1 MATNAELL
9 AKVGA
14 AIVALLDRTGQ
25 SMTIH
30 QRRCTYLD
38 LDLGDLM
45 RLREELGALVAREDS
60 GTGGLG
66 YGVPSP

>member
-1 MATNAELL
+1 
-9 AKVGA
+9 
-14 AIVALLDRTGQ
+14 
-25 SMTIH
+25 MTIH